1 MQNVPSYLSSQK
13 HPESIPAIACT
24 PPCAVEIP
32 MMFEEQMLRCLV
44 AEDPLSSNSLAP
56 CQKELLYPRKI
67 DRYKLC
73 MCNRNKEKHTLVEYR
88 FHQQK

>member
-1 MQNVPSYLSSQK
+1 MQNVPSYLSNQK
-13 HPESIPAIACT
+13 HPKSIPAITCT

-32 MMFEEQMLRCLV
+32 MMFKEQMLRCLV
-44 AEDPLSSNSLAP
+44 NEDPLSSNLLTP

-73 MCNRNKEKHTLVEYR
+73 KCNRNKKKHTLIEY
-88 FHQQK
+88 